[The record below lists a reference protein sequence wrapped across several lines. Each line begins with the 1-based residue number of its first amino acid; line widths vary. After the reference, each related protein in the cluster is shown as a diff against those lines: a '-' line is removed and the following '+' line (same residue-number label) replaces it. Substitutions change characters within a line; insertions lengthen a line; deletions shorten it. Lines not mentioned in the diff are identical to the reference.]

1 MVREARAENTRELL
15 LKIRFFPNVVTIAKT
30 SECDLPAPESI
41 LHLLHLLSERYGKEM
56 KNILL
61 TADNG
66 QHPDMII
73 FLNGRHIEFIDG
85 LESKLSNDDTITF
98 FSRIAG
104 G

>member
-1 MVREARAENTRELL
+1 

-30 SECDLPAPESI
+30 KECDLPAPDSI

-56 KNILL
+56 KDILL

-73 FLNGRHIEFIDG
+73 LLNGRHIEFIDG
-85 LESKLSNDDTITF
+85 LGSKLSDDDTISF